1 MRSIW
6 NGSIGFGLVNIP
18 VKLYSASES
27 SSINLDM
34 LDKHDHSKI
43 KYKRVNENTQEEV
56 DWNDIVKGYKLDDE
70 YVIITN
76 EDFERAGAKKS
87 KIIEITEFVNEKD
100 IDSIY
105 YDKPYF
111 LEPEKNGSKAYALL
125 REALKKSK
133 KAGIATFV
141 LRNKENLSIIKPMG
155 DGLVLNKIRF
165 QAEVR
170 DINELNL
177 PPKIDIKGK
186 ELDMAISLID
196 QYATDF
202 DISAYVDH
210 YNEELMKVIE
220 EKSKGKKSKVK
231 KLEVTPTK
239 AQDLMSQLK
248 ASLEQNKRKAS

>member
-18 VKLYSASES
+18 VKLYSASQQNTIS
-27 SSINLDM
+27 LDM
-34 LDKHDHSKI
+34 LDKKDHAKI

-56 DWNDIVKGYKLDDE
+56 DWNDIIKGFKLEDE
-70 YVIITN
+70 YIIITD
-76 EDFERAGAKKS
+76 EDFEKASAKKS

-111 LEPEKNGSKAYALL
+111 LEPEKNGAKAYALL

-165 QAEVR
+165 QSEVR
-170 DINELNL
+170 DIDQLNL
-177 PPKIDIKGK
+177 PPKLDIKGK
-186 ELDMAISLID
+186 ELDMAISLIE
-196 QYATDF
+196 QYTTDF
-202 DISAYVDH
+202 DIAAYKDS
-210 YNEELMKVIE
+210 YTEELMNLIE
-220 EKSKGKKSKVK
+220 EKSKGKKTKVK
-231 KLEVTPTK
+231 KLEVAPTK

-248 ASLEQNKRKAS
+248 ASLEQSKRKAS

>member
-18 VKLYSASES
+18 VKLYSASQQNT
-27 SSINLDM
+27 INLDM
-34 LDKHDHSKI
+34 LDKKDHAKI

-56 DWNDIVKGYKLDDE
+56 DWNDIIKGYKLDDE
-70 YVIITN
+70 YIIITN
-76 EDFERAGAKKS
+76 EDFEKASAKKS

-105 YDKPYF
+105 YDKPYY
-111 LEPEKNGSKAYALL
+111 LEPEKNGAKAYALL

-165 QAEVR
+165 QSEVR
-170 DINELNL
+170 EIGQLNL
-177 PPKIDIKGK
+177 PPKLDIKGK
-186 ELDMAISLID
+186 ELDMAISLIE
-196 QYATDF
+196 QYTTDF
-202 DISAYVDH
+202 DIAAYKDS
-210 YNEELMKVIE
+210 YTEELMNLIE
-220 EKSKGKKSKVK
+220 EKSKGKKTKVK
-231 KLEVTPTK
+231 KLEVAPTK

-248 ASLEQNKRKAS
+248 ASLEQSKRKAS

>member
-18 VKLYSASES
+18 VKLYSASQQNTIS
-27 SSINLDM
+27 LDM
-34 LDKHDHSKI
+34 LDKKDHAKI

-56 DWNDIVKGYKLDDE
+56 DWNDIIKGYKLDDE
-70 YVIITN
+70 YIIITD
-76 EDFERAGAKKS
+76 EDFEKANAKKS

-111 LEPEKNGSKAYALL
+111 LEPEKNGAKAYALL

-155 DGLVLNKIRF
+155 DGLILNKIRF
-165 QAEVR
+165 QSEVR
-170 DINELNL
+170 DIDQLNL
-177 PPKIDIKGK
+177 PPKLDIKGK
-186 ELDMAISLID
+186 ELDMAISLIE
-196 QYATDF
+196 QYTTDF
-202 DISAYVDH
+202 DIAAYKDS
-210 YNEELMKVIE
+210 YTEELMNLIE
-220 EKSKGKKSKVK
+220 EKSKGKKTKVK
-231 KLEVTPTK
+231 KLEVAPTK

-248 ASLEQNKRKAS
+248 ASLEQSKRKAS

>member
-18 VKLYSASES
+18 VKLYSASQQNT
-27 SSINLDM
+27 INLDM
-34 LDKHDHSKI
+34 LDKKDHAKI

-70 YVIITN
+70 YIIITD
-76 EDFERAGAKKS
+76 EDFEKANAKKS

-111 LEPEKNGSKAYALL
+111 LEPEKNGAKAYALL
-125 REALKKSK
+125 REALKTSK

-165 QAEVR
+165 QSEVR
-170 DINELNL
+170 EIDQLNL

-186 ELDMAISLID
+186 ELDMAISLIE
-196 QYATDF
+196 QYTTDF
-202 DISAYVDH
+202 DIAAYKDS
-210 YNEELMKVIE
+210 YTEELMNVIE
-220 EKSKGKKSKVK
+220 EKSKGKKTKVK
-231 KLEVTPTK
+231 KLEVAPTK

-248 ASLEQNKRKAS
+248 ASLEQSKRKAS